1 MNILTEKDSP
11 RSHVWCLFSKQTQSL
26 SWTSLCPRQLPMIHS
41 RILTL
46 RNGGGGGCYWNL
58 QLPKEGPPPPR
69 QFSKSLIRA
78 GAASV
83 ERLHAEALSAMVR
96 NGRWRQKGR
105 PEFFDTSK
113 LYCICRRLCLEEFIS
128 KISPVLECPNKRGQR
143 SSSSIH
149 V

>member
-11 RSHVWCLFSKQTQSL
+11 RSHVWCLFSKQTQRL

-41 RILTL
+41 RILTQ
-46 RNGGGGGCYWNL
+46 RNT
-58 QLPKEGPPPPR
+58 GPAVEIYSFR
-69 QFSKSLIRA
+69 RKGHLHISAVQQVTDQ

-96 NGRWRQKGR
+96 NGRCRQKGR

-113 LYCICRRLCLEEFIS
+113 LYCIRRRLCLEEFIS
-128 KISPVLECPNKRGQR
+128 KISPVLECPNKHGQR

>member
-1 MNILTEKDSP
+1 
-11 RSHVWCLFSKQTQSL
+11 
-26 SWTSLCPRQLPMIHS
+26 MIHS

-46 RNGGGGGCYWNL
+46 RNT
-58 QLPKEGPPPPR
+58 GPAVEIYSFR
-69 QFSKSLIRA
+69 RKGHLHVSAVQQVTDRA

-83 ERLHAEALSAMVR
+83 ERLHAEALSALVR
-96 NGRWRQKGR
+96 NGRWRQEGR

-113 LYCICRRLCLEEFIS
+113 LYCIRRRLCLEEFIS

>member
-46 RNGGGGGCYWNL
+46 RNSGAEFTAS
-58 QLPKEGPPPPR
+58 EGRATSTSVP
-69 QFSKSLIRA
+69 FSKSLIRA

-83 ERLHAEALSAMVR
+83 ERLHAEALSAMVW